1 MKIIVSVHVSPNYIS
16 LIVNSGRPLSQ
27 FLLLRR
33 LFSVVHSTA
42 KHGMQ
47 GYTQNAARKYQL
59 VLHITKP

>member
-1 MKIIVSVHVSPNYIS
+1 MKIIVSVHVSPNYIL

-47 GYTQNAARKYQL
+47 GYTQNAARKY
-59 VLHITKP
+59 